1 MYTVAKLIAENIYFV
16 TNFNFMK
23 QSVLEPELQA
33 FIAIG
38 GHLGVLVIP
47 PFGNV

>member
-1 MYTVAKLIAENIYFV
+1 MYTVVKLIAENIYFV

-38 GHLGVLVIP
+38 GH
-47 PFGNV
+47 FGIII